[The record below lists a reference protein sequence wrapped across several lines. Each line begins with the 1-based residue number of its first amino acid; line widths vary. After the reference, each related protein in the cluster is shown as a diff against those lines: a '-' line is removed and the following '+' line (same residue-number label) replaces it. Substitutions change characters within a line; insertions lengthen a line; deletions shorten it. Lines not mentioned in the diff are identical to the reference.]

1 MGARTPPHRPTTQV
15 AYPWWRIAAGTPSG
29 GAWTIRLPAHCH
41 LSPISG
47 IFDTMNTR
55 VFLNTA
61 VKTILGLTLLAI
73 AAGAL
78 LVGAG
83 LITAHM
89 PGAVPTEA
97 RGNGGPGFEYGGYL
111 ALTLV
116 NLGLGTVVA
125 WMLFGK
131 RE

>member
-1 MGARTPPHRPTTQV
+1 
-15 AYPWWRIAAGTPSG
+15 
-29 GAWTIRLPAHCH
+29 
-41 LSPISG
+41 
-47 IFDTMNTR
+47 MNAR

-61 VKTILGLTLLAI
+61 VKTILGMMLLAI

-78 LVGAG
+78 LVGVG

-89 PGAVPTEA
+89 PGTVPMGA
-97 RGNGGPGFEYGGYL
+97 GGNGGPGFEYGGYL
-111 ALTLV
+111 VPTLV
-116 NLGLGTVVA
+116 NLGLGAVVA